1 MHIINS
7 QDKRQSSGTFF
18 CVLDCIIFS
27 TIFRE
32 YEIVCFSN
40 KQMAIPIFLTLWFRV
55 NVSNFGVCYK
65 YLITKLVVI
74 KTIDT
79 KFSSEPNKWCSFF
92 CHIFLSITLESVDQ
106 ILSLD
111 CWVKGNKQS
120 IRFVNH
126 HWQKPLCFSLS
137 KFCQSIDYKVWVLRV
152 GSYRLLA
159 YHLCDT
165 KKATSWI
172 VQKTHHYES
181 LRMMKYNGRTKPC
194 CAVACERGKVCACVC
209 VCIVR
214 CKCM

>member
-1 MHIINS
+1 MKSCAFQTNKWLFLS
-7 QDKRQSSGTFF
+7 FLRFDF
-18 CVLDCIIFS
+18 
-27 TIFRE
+27 E
-32 YEIVCFSN
+32 Y
-40 KQMAIPIFLTLWFRV
+40 
-55 NVSNFGVCYK
+55 VSNFGVCYK

-120 IRFVNH
+120 IRFVNR